1 MPLFGSSRDVSL
13 VRRLNRELINGII
26 NTEVVIYKIS
36 TQFTKVNIY
45 GESTKKVFFNPMR
58 INSLI
63 TRQDKD
69 FDGDDY
75 NTFTREI
82 KFSFLRDDLKDKNL
96 VILEGDV
103 IKWDN
108 EYYELTYIS
117 INELWTGRN
126 PDTLLATTEDGEDEF
141 GYNISIVATGF
152 KTTPDR
158 LGVEDITTARNSI
171 YDLPNRI

>member
-58 INSLI
+58 VNSLI

-108 EYYELTYIS
+108 EYYELTYVS

>member
-13 VRRLNRELINGII
+13 VRRLNRELINDII

-58 INSLI
+58 VNSLI

-108 EYYELTYIS
+108 EYYELTYVS

>member
-58 INSLI
+58 VNSLI
-63 TRQDKD
+63 TRQEKD

-103 IKWDN
+103 VKWDN
-108 EYYELTYIS
+108 EYYELTYVS

>member
-158 LGVEDITTARNSI
+158 LGVEDITPARNSI

>member
-75 NTFTREI
+75 NTFIREI

-103 IKWDN
+103 VKWDN
-108 EYYELTYIS
+108 EYYELTYVS

-141 GYNISIVATGF
+141 GYNISIIATGF

-171 YDLPNRI
+171 YDLPNRM

>member
-58 INSLI
+58 VNSLI
-63 TRQDKD
+63 TRQEKD

>member
-58 INSLI
+58 VNSLI

-103 IKWDN
+103 VKWDN
-108 EYYELTYIS
+108 EYYELTYVS

>member
-1 MPLFGSSRDVSL
+1 MPLFGGSRDVSL
-13 VRRLNRELINGII
+13 VRRLNRELINSII
-26 NTEVVIYKIS
+26 DTEVVIYKIA
-36 TQFTKVNIY
+36 TQHTKVNIY
-45 GESTKKVFFNPMR
+45 GESTKKIFYNPMR
-58 INSLI
+58 VNSLI
-63 TRQDKD
+63 TRQDKE

-82 KFSFLRDDLKDKNL
+82 RFSFLRDDLKDKSL

-103 IKWDN
+103 VKWDT
-108 EYYELTYIS
+108 EYYELTYVS
-117 INELWTGRN
+117 INQLWTGRN

-141 GYNISIVATGF
+141 GYNVSVVATGF

-158 LGVEDITTARNSI
+158 LGIENIRTPGNSI